1 MSNQRKRFR
10 KLHEYSAEHD
20 IRYRGP
26 LSYQGLMALGWL
38 MIVFTAVRILLSALT
53 VSEHDPQLISAIG
66 PFVTVLEYLTGFS
79 VPLMLIANFGQQSQ
93 FDV

>member
-1 MSNQRKRFR
+1 MSGQRKKLL

-20 IRYRGP
+20 IRYKGP

-66 PFVTVLEYLTGFS
+66 PFV
-79 VPLMLIANFGQQSQ
+79 ML
-93 FDV
+93 VK